1 MKCCCCFPIEC
12 GVKTIGVLTILSTIT
27 AGVQIYL
34 EPEWQNLMLPFAI
47 ASGLM
52 SLLWIFNW
60 VNDGESSRRITFLG
74 FLCLALVFQ
83 MGYYA
88 YLIFNGAI
96 MDKIC
101 THENVDEF
109 NHEVEHAVE
118 EAGDTLPDDYDGITE
133 KDCKYG
139 GFYGLAADFTIK
151 LLMTIYFTYVI
162 SKWANHSEGYA
173 KVH

>member
-60 VNDGESSRRITFLG
+60 VNDGESSRRIAFLG
-74 FLCLALVFQ
+74 YLCLALVF
-83 MGYYA
+83 
-88 YLIFNGAI
+88 
-96 MDKIC
+96 
-101 THENVDEF
+101 
-109 NHEVEHAVE
+109 
-118 EAGDTLPDDYDGITE
+118 
-133 KDCKYG
+133 
-139 GFYGLAADFTIK
+139 
-151 LLMTIYFTYVI
+151 
-162 SKWANHSEGYA
+162 
-173 KVH
+173 